1 MKNRDRIIKACMEL
15 IRLRGLTG
23 FTMDE
28 LAYPAA
34 V

>member
-28 LAYPAA
+28 LAYPA
-34 V
+34 VV